1 MVSMVRQSTGVG
13 RLYAGTDETAA
24 AGLRQSVWRW
34 IELSRA
40 CGNRLAR
47 MAGTH
52 PLRQQGGKVGQEAL
66 SHDRPET
73 VFGPLCVDPQPRECH
88 HGVAPLRPSHEP
100 AQRSVAIVVTLR
112 IRHPATAGLAADRPA
127 ADDEIG

>member
-40 CGNRLAR
+40 CANELPRT
-47 MAGTH
+47 AGRP
-52 PLRQQGGKVGQEAL
+52 PLRQPGGKIGQEDL

-73 VFGPLCVDPQPRECH
+73 VFRPLCVAPQPRECH
-88 HGVAPLRPSHEP
+88 HGVAPLPPYHEP
-100 AQRSVAIVVTLR
+100 AQRSVAILV
-112 IRHPATAGLAADRPA
+112 
-127 ADDEIG
+127 